1 LLPKD
6 VHFERIRPELAPL
19 LAAFFAEL
27 RDRGDA
33 RRFHPHGLDAEDAR
47 QIADYRG
54 EDEYLALT
62 RGGAVIGYGMLRG
75 WDDGFDIPSLG
86 IALAPSARGRGLGR
100 EFMGLLHG
108 VARARGAVAV
118 RLKVYPDNI
127 VALRLYE
134 SLGYEFGGED
144 DGQLVGTLALS
155 TGGRDET
162 GND

>member
-27 RDRGDA
+27 RDGGDA

-47 QIADYRG
+47 QIAHYRG

-75 WDDGFDIPSLG
+75 WDDGFDVPSLG
-86 IALAPSARGRGLGR
+86 IALAPSARGHGLGR
-100 EFMGLLHG
+100 ELMGLLHG
-108 VARARGAVAV
+108 VARAHGAVAV

-127 VALRLYE
+127 IALRLYE
-134 SLGYEFGGED
+134 SLGYEFSGED

-162 GND
+162 GTA